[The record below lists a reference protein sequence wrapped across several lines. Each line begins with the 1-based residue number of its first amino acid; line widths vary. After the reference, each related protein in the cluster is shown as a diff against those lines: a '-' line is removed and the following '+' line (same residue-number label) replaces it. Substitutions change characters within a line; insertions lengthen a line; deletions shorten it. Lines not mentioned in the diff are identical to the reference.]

1 MRRNSKMAMRKVFYG
16 PDGIMLKYILRMYD
30 KESLLNYARDLEIKR
45 TSGLKKDELAEKIA
59 NELLMPTVMRRR
71 IAVLSPECRILLER
85 AMREAFIPTPEEMD
99 DALCLHES
107 DYAFLNKR
115 EQLDVPVDVKIAYEK
130 INTPEFRKYAR
141 KMSWL
146 SQCLNFGEVFYG
158 VFDKDVLRKIYN
170 VRKGYHISEE
180 QLEKMC
186 SEFPVD
192 MTECHME
199 EGQRFIVA
207 EYLAYDDR
215 YKNLLD
221 IQAGKDFYI
230 PNAQEVLD
238 YSRNLY
244 LSQEP
249 AYQNFRE
256 FLQHEIGMTY
266 DEADAEALETW
277 DKIQF
282 DIDFTEI
289 VQYIIDVYEDL
300 LDGTKIEKIIQLL
313 QEVNNNTRMR
323 IHRGHTPNEMMR
335 KGMEEDR
342 FSQKPIVVPGST
354 EAANLLKSAS
364 EELKE
369 MGVCVDFDSNAVIVP
384 NNFSQNNVSGQAAN
398 SIKKIY
404 PNDSCPCGSGKKFKK
419 CCGGHGKL

>member
-1 MRRNSKMAMRKVFYG
+1 MAMRKVFYG
-16 PDGIMLKYILRMYD
+16 PEGIMLRHVLRMYD
-30 KESLLNYARDLEIKR
+30 KESLLNYARDLEIRR
-45 TSGLKKDELAEKIA
+45 TSGLKKDELADKIA

-85 AMREAFIPTPEEMD
+85 AMREPFIPTPGEMD

-115 EQLDVPVDVKIAYEK
+115 EQLDVPIDVKIAYEK
-130 INTPEFRKYAR
+130 LNTPEFRKYAR

-146 SQCLNFGEVFYG
+146 SQCLDFGEAFYG
-158 VFDKDVLRKIYN
+158 VFDKDVLRKVFN
-170 VRKGYHISEE
+170 VRKGFHISEE
-180 QLEKMC
+180 ELEKLC
-186 SEFPVD
+186 NEFPDD

-207 EYLAYDDR
+207 EYLAYSDR
-215 YKNLLD
+215 YKDLLD

-230 PNAQEVLD
+230 PNEQEVRD
-238 YSRNLY
+238 YARNLY
-244 LSQEP
+244 LSQKP

-266 DEADAEALETW
+266 DEADAEALEIW

-419 CCGGHGKL
+419 CCGRHDKL

>member
-1 MRRNSKMAMRKVFYG
+1 MAMRKVFYG
-16 PDGIMLKYILRMYD
+16 PEGIMLKHILRMYD

-85 AMREAFIPTPEEMD
+85 AMREPFIPTPEEMD

-146 SQCLNFGEVFYG
+146 SQCLNFGEAFYG

-186 SEFPVD
+186 NEFPDD

-207 EYLAYDDR
+207 EYLAYSDR
-215 YKNLLD
+215 YKDLLD

-238 YSRNLY
+238 YARNLY

-266 DEADAEALETW
+266 DEADAEALEIW

-300 LDGTKIEKIIQLL
+300 LDDTKIEEIIQLL
-313 QEVNNNTRMR
+313 QELNNNTRMQ

-335 KGMEEDR
+335 KGMEEGR
-342 FSQKPIVVPGST
+342 FSQRPTVVPGSA
-354 EAANLLKSAS
+354 EAASLLKSAS

-384 NNFSQNNVSGQAAN
+384 NNSSQNNVFGQVAN
-398 SIKKIY
+398 SFKKIY
-404 PNDSCPCGSGKKFKK
+404 PNDPCPCGSGKKFKK

>member
-1 MRRNSKMAMRKVFYG
+1 MAMRKVFYG

-186 SEFPVD
+186 NEFPDD

-207 EYLAYDDR
+207 EYLAYSDR
-215 YKNLLD
+215 YKDLLD

-238 YSRNLY
+238 YARNLY

-256 FLQHEIGMTY
+256 FLHHEIGMTY

>member
-1 MRRNSKMAMRKVFYG
+1 MAMRKVFYG

-186 SEFPVD
+186 NEFPDD

-207 EYLAYDDR
+207 EYLAYRDR
-215 YKNLLD
+215 YKDLLD

-238 YSRNLY
+238 YARNLY

-369 MGVCVDFDSNAVIVP
+369 MGVCVDFGSNAVIVP

>member
-1 MRRNSKMAMRKVFYG
+1 MAMRKVFYG
-16 PDGIMLKYILRMYD
+16 PEGIMLKHILRMYD

-335 KGMEEDR
+335 KGMEEGR

>member
-1 MRRNSKMAMRKVFYG
+1 MAMRKVFYG
-16 PDGIMLKYILRMYD
+16 PEGIMLKHILRMYD

-85 AMREAFIPTPEEMD
+85 AMREPLIPTPEEMD
-99 DALCLHES
+99 DALFLHES

-146 SQCLNFGEVFYG
+146 SQCLNFGEAFYG

-186 SEFPVD
+186 NEFPDD

-215 YKNLLD
+215 YKN
-221 IQAGKDFYI
+221 
-230 PNAQEVLD
+230 
-238 YSRNLY
+238 
-244 LSQEP
+244 
-249 AYQNFRE
+249 
-256 FLQHEIGMTY
+256 
-266 DEADAEALETW
+266 
-277 DKIQF
+277 
-282 DIDFTEI
+282 
-289 VQYIIDVYEDL
+289 
-300 LDGTKIEKIIQLL
+300 
-313 QEVNNNTRMR
+313 
-323 IHRGHTPNEMMR
+323 
-335 KGMEEDR
+335 
-342 FSQKPIVVPGST
+342 
-354 EAANLLKSAS
+354 
-364 EELKE
+364 
-369 MGVCVDFDSNAVIVP
+369 GVSPQMCW
-384 NNFSQNNVSGQAAN
+384 
-398 SIKKIY
+398 
-404 PNDSCPCGSGKKFKK
+404 
-419 CCGGHGKL
+419 

>member
-1 MRRNSKMAMRKVFYG
+1 MAMRKVFYG
-16 PDGIMLKYILRMYD
+16 PEGIMLKHILRMYD

>member
-1 MRRNSKMAMRKVFYG
+1 MAMRKVFYG
-16 PDGIMLKYILRMYD
+16 PEGIMLKHILRMYD

-85 AMREAFIPTPEEMD
+85 AMREPLIPTPEEMD
-99 DALCLHES
+99 DALFLHES

-130 INTPEFRKYAR
+130 INTPEFGKYAR

-146 SQCLNFGEVFYG
+146 SQCLNFGEAFYG

-186 SEFPVD
+186 SEFPDD

-199 EGQRFIVA
+199 EGRRFIVA

-256 FLQHEIGMTY
+256 FLQHEIGMTF
-266 DEADAEALETW
+266 DEANAEAMEIW

-300 LDGTKIEKIIQLL
+300 LDDIKIEEIIPLL
-313 QEVNNNTRMR
+313 QELNNSTRMQ

-335 KGMEEDR
+335 KGMEEGR
-342 FSQKPIVVPGST
+342 FSQRPTVVPGSA
-354 EAANLLKSAS
+354 EAASLLKSAS

-384 NNFSQNNVSGQAAN
+384 NNSSQNNVFGQVDN
-398 SIKKIY
+398 SFKKIY
-404 PNDSCPCGSGKKFKK
+404 PNDPCPCGSGKKFKK

>member
-1 MRRNSKMAMRKVFYG
+1 MAMRKVFYG
-16 PDGIMLKYILRMYD
+16 PEGIMLKHILRMYD

-85 AMREAFIPTPEEMD
+85 AMREPLIPTPEEMD
-99 DALCLHES
+99 DALFLHES

-146 SQCLNFGEVFYG
+146 SQCLNFGEAFYG

-186 SEFPVD
+186 SEFPDD

-238 YSRNLY
+238 YARNLY

-256 FLQHEIGMTY
+256 FLQHEIGMTF
-266 DEADAEALETW
+266 DEANAEAMEIW

-289 VQYIIDVYEDL
+289 VQYFIDVYEDL
-300 LDGTKIEKIIQLL
+300 LDDTKIEEIIQLL

-335 KGMEEDR
+335 KGMEEGR
-342 FSQKPIVVPGST
+342 FSQRPIVVPGST
-354 EAANLLKSAS
+354 ETANLLKSAS

-369 MGVCVDFDSNAVIVP
+369 MGICVDFDSNAAIVP
-384 NNFSQNNVSGQAAN
+384 NNSSQNNVSGQVAN
-398 SIKKIY
+398 SFKKIY
-404 PNDSCPCGSGKKFKK
+404 PNDPCPCGSGKKFKK
-419 CCGGHGKL
+419 CCGKHGKL

>member
-1 MRRNSKMAMRKVFYG
+1 MAMRKVFYG
-16 PDGIMLKYILRMYD
+16 PEGIMLRHVLRMYD
-30 KESLLNYARDLEIKR
+30 KESLLNYARDLEIRR
-45 TSGLKKDELAEKIA
+45 TSGLKKDELADKIA

-186 SEFPVD
+186 NEFPDD

-238 YSRNLY
+238 YARNLY

-300 LDGTKIEKIIQLL
+300 LDDTKIEEIIQLL

>member
-1 MRRNSKMAMRKVFYG
+1 MAMRKVFYG
-16 PDGIMLKYILRMYD
+16 PEGIMLKHILRMYD

-85 AMREAFIPTPEEMD
+85 AMREPLIPTPEEMD
-99 DALCLHES
+99 DALFLHES

-238 YSRNLY
+238 YARNLY

-256 FLQHEIGMTY
+256 FLQHEIRMTY
-266 DEADAEALETW
+266 DEADAEALEIW

-289 VQYIIDVYEDL
+289 VQYFIDVYEDL
-300 LDGTKIEKIIQLL
+300 LDDIKIEEIIPLL
-313 QEVNNNTRMR
+313 QELNNSTRMQ

-335 KGMEEDR
+335 KGMEEGR
-342 FSQKPIVVPGST
+342 FSQRPTVVPGSA
-354 EAANLLKSAS
+354 EAASLLKSAS

-384 NNFSQNNVSGQAAN
+384 NNSSQNNVFGQVAN
-398 SIKKIY
+398 SFKKIY
-404 PNDSCPCGSGKKFKK
+404 PNDPCPCGSGKKFKK
-419 CCGGHGKL
+419 CCGKHGKL

>member
-1 MRRNSKMAMRKVFYG
+1 MRKVFYG
-16 PDGIMLKYILRMYD
+16 SEGIMLKHILRMYD

-85 AMREAFIPTPEEMD
+85 AMREPLIPTPEEMD
-99 DALCLHES
+99 DALFLHES

-146 SQCLNFGEVFYG
+146 SQCLNFGEAFYG

-186 SEFPVD
+186 NEFPDD

-207 EYLAYDDR
+207 EYLAYRDR
-215 YKNLLD
+215 YKDLLD

-230 PNAQEVLD
+230 PNEQEVRD
-238 YSRNLY
+238 YARNLY
-244 LSQEP
+244 LSQKP

-266 DEADAEALETW
+266 DEADAEALEIW

-300 LDGTKIEKIIQLL
+300 LDDTKIEEIIQLL
-313 QEVNNNTRMR
+313 QEVNNNTRMQ

-335 KGMEEDR
+335 KGMEEGR
-342 FSQKPIVVPGST
+342 FSQRTTVVPGSA
-354 EAANLLKSAS
+354 EAASLLKSAS

-384 NNFSQNNVSGQAAN
+384 NNSSQNNVFGQVDN
-398 SIKKIY
+398 SFKKIY
-404 PNDSCPCGSGKKFKK
+404 PNDPCPCGSGKKFKK
-419 CCGGHGKL
+419 CCGKHGKL

>member
-1 MRRNSKMAMRKVFYG
+1 MAMRKVFYG
-16 PDGIMLKYILRMYD
+16 PEGIMLKHILRMYD

-85 AMREAFIPTPEEMD
+85 AMREPLIPTPEEMD
-99 DALCLHES
+99 DALFLHES

-146 SQCLNFGEVFYG
+146 SQCLNFGEAFYG

-256 FLQHEIGMTY
+256 FLQHEIGMTF
-266 DEADAEALETW
+266 DEANAEAMETW

>member
-1 MRRNSKMAMRKVFYG
+1 MAMRKVFYG
-16 PDGIMLKYILRMYD
+16 PEGIMLKHILRMYD

-85 AMREAFIPTPEEMD
+85 AMREPLIPTPEEMD
-99 DALCLHES
+99 DALFLHES

-146 SQCLNFGEVFYG
+146 SQCLNFGEAFYG

-186 SEFPVD
+186 NEFPDD

-207 EYLAYDDR
+207 EYLAYRDR
-215 YKNLLD
+215 YKDLLD

-238 YSRNLY
+238 YARNLY

-300 LDGTKIEKIIQLL
+300 LDDTKIEEIIQLL
-313 QEVNNNTRMR
+313 QELNNNTRMQ

-335 KGMEEDR
+335 KGMEEGC
-342 FSQKPIVVPGST
+342 FSQRPIVVPGST
-354 EAANLLKSAS
+354 ETANLLKSAS

-369 MGVCVDFDSNAVIVP
+369 MGICVDFDSNAAIVP
-384 NNFSQNNVSGQAAN
+384 NNSSQNNVSGQVAN
-398 SIKKIY
+398 SFKKIY
-404 PNDSCPCGSGKKFKK
+404 PNDPCPCGSGKKFKK
-419 CCGGHGKL
+419 CCGRHDKL

>member
-1 MRRNSKMAMRKVFYG
+1 MAMRKVFYG
-16 PDGIMLKYILRMYD
+16 PDGIMLKHILRMYD

-170 VRKGYHISEE
+170 ARKGYHISEE
-180 QLEKMC
+180 ELEKLC
-186 SEFPVD
+186 NEFPDD

-207 EYLAYDDR
+207 EYLAYRDR
-215 YKNLLD
+215 YKDLLD

-238 YSRNLY
+238 YARNLY

-289 VQYIIDVYEDL
+289 VQYFIDVYEDL

-369 MGVCVDFDSNAVIVP
+369 MGICVDFDSNAAIIP
-384 NNFSQNNVSGQAAN
+384 NNSSQNNVSGQAAN
-398 SIKKIY
+398 SIMKIY
-404 PNDSCPCGSGKKFKK
+404 PNDPCPCGSGKKFKK

>member
-1 MRRNSKMAMRKVFYG
+1 MRKVFYG
-16 PDGIMLKYILRMYD
+16 PEGIMLKHILRMYD

-85 AMREAFIPTPEEMD
+85 AMREPLIPTPEEMD
-99 DALCLHES
+99 DALFLHES

-146 SQCLNFGEVFYG
+146 SQCLNFGEAFYG

-186 SEFPVD
+186 SEFPDD

-199 EGQRFIVA
+199 EGRRFIVA

-256 FLQHEIGMTY
+256 FLQHEIGMTF
-266 DEADAEALETW
+266 DEANAEAMEIW

-289 VQYIIDVYEDL
+289 VQYFIDVYEDL
-300 LDGTKIEKIIQLL
+300 LDDIKIEEIIPLL
-313 QEVNNNTRMR
+313 QELNNSTRMQ

-335 KGMEEDR
+335 KGMEEGR
-342 FSQKPIVVPGST
+342 FSQRPTVVPGSA
-354 EAANLLKSAS
+354 EAASLLKSAS

-384 NNFSQNNVSGQAAN
+384 NNSSQNNVFGQVDN
-398 SIKKIY
+398 SFKKIY
-404 PNDSCPCGSGKKFKK
+404 PNDPCPCGSGKKFKK
-419 CCGGHGKL
+419 CCGKHGKL

>member
-1 MRRNSKMAMRKVFYG
+1 MAMRKVFYG
-16 PDGIMLKYILRMYD
+16 PEGIMLKHILRMYD

-85 AMREAFIPTPEEMD
+85 AMREPLIPTPEEMD
-99 DALCLHES
+99 DALFLHES

-146 SQCLNFGEVFYG
+146 SQCLNFGEAFYG

-186 SEFPVD
+186 NEFPDD

-207 EYLAYDDR
+207 EYLAYRDR
-215 YKNLLD
+215 YKDLLD

-238 YSRNLY
+238 YARNLY

-300 LDGTKIEKIIQLL
+300 LDDTKIEKIIQLL
-313 QEVNNNTRMR
+313 QELNNNTRMQ

-335 KGMEEDR
+335 KGMEEGR
-342 FSQKPIVVPGST
+342 FSQRPIVVPGST
-354 EAANLLKSAS
+354 ETANLLKSAS

-369 MGVCVDFDSNAVIVP
+369 MGICVDFDSNAAIVP
-384 NNFSQNNVSGQAAN
+384 NNSSQNNVSGQVAN
-398 SIKKIY
+398 SFKKIY
-404 PNDSCPCGSGKKFKK
+404 PNDPCPCGSGKKFKK

>member
-1 MRRNSKMAMRKVFYG
+1 MRKVFYG
-16 PDGIMLKYILRMYD
+16 SEGIMLKHILRMYD

-85 AMREAFIPTPEEMD
+85 AMREPLIPTPEEMD
-99 DALCLHES
+99 DALFLHES

-146 SQCLNFGEVFYG
+146 SQCLNFGEAFYG

-186 SEFPVD
+186 NEFPDD

-207 EYLAYDDR
+207 EYLAYRDR
-215 YKNLLD
+215 YKDLLD

-266 DEADAEALETW
+266 DEADAEALEIW

-300 LDGTKIEKIIQLL
+300 LDDTKIEEIIQLL
-313 QEVNNNTRMR
+313 QEVNNNTRMQ

-335 KGMEEDR
+335 KGMEEGR
-342 FSQKPIVVPGST
+342 FSQRTTVVPGSA
-354 EAANLLKSAS
+354 EAASLLKSAS

-384 NNFSQNNVSGQAAN
+384 NNSSQNNVFGQVDN
-398 SIKKIY
+398 SFKKIY
-404 PNDSCPCGSGKKFKK
+404 PNDPCPCGSGKKFKK
-419 CCGGHGKL
+419 CCGKHGKL

>member
-1 MRRNSKMAMRKVFYG
+1 MAMRKVFYG
-16 PDGIMLKYILRMYD
+16 PEGIMLKHILRMYD

-85 AMREAFIPTPEEMD
+85 AMREPLIPTPEEMD
-99 DALCLHES
+99 DALFLHES

-146 SQCLNFGEVFYG
+146 SQCLNFGEAFYG

-186 SEFPVD
+186 NEFPDD

-207 EYLAYDDR
+207 EYLAYRDR
-215 YKNLLD
+215 YKDLLD

-238 YSRNLY
+238 YARNLY

-266 DEADAEALETW
+266 EEADEEALEIW

-282 DIDFTEI
+282 NVDFSDI
-289 VQYIIDVYEDL
+289 VQYLIDVCGDL
-300 LDGTKIEKIIQLL
+300 LDDTKIEEMIQLL
-313 QEVNNNTRMR
+313 QELNNNTRMQ

-342 FSQKPIVVPGST
+342 LSQKPIVVPGST

-384 NNFSQNNVSGQAAN
+384 NNSSQNNVFGQVDN
-398 SIKKIY
+398 SFKKIY
-404 PNDSCPCGSGKKFKK
+404 PNDPCPCGSGKKFKK
-419 CCGGHGKL
+419 CCGKHGKL

>member
-1 MRRNSKMAMRKVFYG
+1 MAMRKVFYG
-16 PDGIMLKYILRMYD
+16 PEGIMIKYILRMYD
-30 KESLLNYARDLEIKR
+30 KESLLNYARDLEIRR
-45 TSGLKKDELAEKIA
+45 TSGLKKDELADKIA

-85 AMREAFIPTPEEMD
+85 AMREPFIPTPEEMN

-115 EQLDVPVDVKIAYEK
+115 EQLDVPIDVKIAYEK
-130 INTPEFRKYAR
+130 LNTPEFRKYAR

-146 SQCLNFGEVFYG
+146 SQCLDFGEAFYG
-158 VFDKDVLRKIYN
+158 VFDKDILRKVFN

-180 QLEKMC
+180 ELEKLC
-186 SEFPVD
+186 NEFPDD

-199 EGQRFIVA
+199 EGQRFIIA
-207 EYLAYDDR
+207 EYLAYSDR
-215 YKNLLD
+215 YKDLLD

-256 FLQHEIGMTY
+256 FLQHEIGMTF
-266 DEADAEALETW
+266 DEANAEAMEIW

-289 VQYIIDVYEDL
+289 VQYFIDVYEDL
-300 LDGTKIEKIIQLL
+300 LDDIKIEEIIPLL
-313 QEVNNNTRMR
+313 QELNNSTRMQ

-335 KGMEEDR
+335 KGMEEGR
-342 FSQKPIVVPGST
+342 FSQRPTVVPGSA
-354 EAANLLKSAS
+354 EAASLLKSAS

>member
-1 MRRNSKMAMRKVFYG
+1 MAMRKVFYG
-16 PDGIMLKYILRMYD
+16 PEGIMLKHILRMYD
-30 KESLLNYARDLEIKR
+30 KESLLNYARDLEIRR
-45 TSGLKKDELAEKIA
+45 TSGLKKDELADKIA

-85 AMREAFIPTPEEMD
+85 AMREPFIPTPEEMD

-115 EQLDVPVDVKIAYEK
+115 EQLDVPIDVKIAYEK
-130 INTPEFRKYAR
+130 LNTPEFRKYAR

-146 SQCLNFGEVFYG
+146 SQCLDFGEAFYG
-158 VFDKDVLRKIYN
+158 VFDKDVLRKVFN

-180 QLEKMC
+180 ELEKLC
-186 SEFPVD
+186 NEFPDD

-207 EYLAYDDR
+207 EYLAYSDR
-215 YKNLLD
+215 YKDLLD

-230 PNAQEVLD
+230 PNEQEVLD
-238 YSRNLY
+238 YARNLY
-244 LSQEP
+244 LSQKL

-266 DEADAEALETW
+266 DEADAEALEIW

-300 LDGTKIEKIIQLL
+300 LDDTKIEEIIQLL
-313 QEVNNNTRMR
+313 QELNNNTRMR

-335 KGMEEDR
+335 KGMEEGR
-342 FSQKPIVVPGST
+342 FSQRPIVVPGST
-354 EAANLLKSAS
+354 ETANLLKSAS

-369 MGVCVDFDSNAVIVP
+369 MGICVNFDSNVAIVP
-384 NNFSQNNVSGQAAN
+384 NNSSQNNVSGQVAN
-398 SIKKIY
+398 SFKKIY
-404 PNDSCPCGSGKKFKK
+404 PNDSCSCGSGKKFKK
-419 CCGGHGKL
+419 CCGRHDKL

>member
-1 MRRNSKMAMRKVFYG
+1 MAMRKVFYG
-16 PDGIMLKYILRMYD
+16 PEGIMLRHVLRMYD
-30 KESLLNYARDLEIKR
+30 KESLLNYARDLEIRR
-45 TSGLKKDELAEKIA
+45 TSGLKKDELADKIA

-85 AMREAFIPTPEEMD
+85 AMREPFIPTPEEMD

-266 DEADAEALETW
+266 DEADAEALEIW

-289 VQYIIDVYEDL
+289 VQYFIDVYEDL
-300 LDGTKIEKIIQLL
+300 LDDIKIEEIIPLL
-313 QEVNNNTRMR
+313 QELNNSTRMQ

-335 KGMEEDR
+335 KGMEEGR
-342 FSQKPIVVPGST
+342 FSQRPTVVPGSA
-354 EAANLLKSAS
+354 EAASLLKSAS

-384 NNFSQNNVSGQAAN
+384 NNSSQNNVSGQVAN
-398 SIKKIY
+398 SFKKIY
-404 PNDSCPCGSGKKFKK
+404 PNDPCPCGSGKKFKK
-419 CCGGHGKL
+419 CCGKHGKL

>member
-1 MRRNSKMAMRKVFYG
+1 MAMRKVFYG
-16 PDGIMLKYILRMYD
+16 PEGIMLKHILRMYD

-170 VRKGYHISEE
+170 ARKGYHISEE
-180 QLEKMC
+180 ELEKLC
-186 SEFPVD
+186 NEFPDD

-207 EYLAYDDR
+207 EYLAYRDR
-215 YKNLLD
+215 YKDLLD

-238 YSRNLY
+238 YARNLY

-313 QEVNNNTRMR
+313 QELNNNTRMR

-369 MGVCVDFDSNAVIVP
+369 MGICVDFDSNAAIIP
-384 NNFSQNNVSGQAAN
+384 NNSSQNNVSGQAAN
-398 SIKKIY
+398 SIMKIY
-404 PNDSCPCGSGKKFKK
+404 PNDPCPCGSGKKFKK

>member
-1 MRRNSKMAMRKVFYG
+1 MAMRKVFYG
-16 PDGIMLKYILRMYD
+16 PEGIMLRHVLRMYD
-30 KESLLNYARDLEIKR
+30 KESLLNYARDLEIRR
-45 TSGLKKDELAEKIA
+45 TSGLKKDELADKIA

-71 IAVLSPECRILLER
+71 IAVLSSECRILLER
-85 AMREAFIPTPEEMD
+85 AMREPFIPTPEEMD

-238 YSRNLY
+238 YARNLY

-256 FLQHEIGMTY
+256 FLQHEIRMTY
-266 DEADAEALETW
+266 DEADAEALEIW

-300 LDGTKIEKIIQLL
+300 LDDTKIEEIIQLL

-335 KGMEEDR
+335 KGMEEGR

-369 MGVCVDFDSNAVIVP
+369 MGICVDFDSNAAIVP
-384 NNFSQNNVSGQAAN
+384 NNSSQNNVSGQVAN
-398 SIKKIY
+398 SFKKIY
-404 PNDSCPCGSGKKFKK
+404 PNDPCPCGSGKKFKK
-419 CCGGHGKL
+419 CCGGHDKL

>member
-1 MRRNSKMAMRKVFYG
+1 MAMRKVFYG
-16 PDGIMLKYILRMYD
+16 PEGIMLRHVLRMYD
-30 KESLLNYARDLEIKR
+30 KESLLNYARDLEIRR
-45 TSGLKKDELAEKIA
+45 TSGLKKDELADKIA

-85 AMREAFIPTPEEMD
+85 AMREPFIPTPGEMD

-115 EQLDVPVDVKIAYEK
+115 EQLDVPIDVKIAYEK
-130 INTPEFRKYAR
+130 LNTPEFRKYAR

-146 SQCLNFGEVFYG
+146 SQCLDFGEAFYG
-158 VFDKDVLRKIYN
+158 VFDKDVLRKVFN
-170 VRKGYHISEE
+170 VRKGFHISEE
-180 QLEKMC
+180 ELEKLC
-186 SEFPVD
+186 NEFPDD

-207 EYLAYDDR
+207 EYLAYSDR
-215 YKNLLD
+215 YKDLLD

-230 PNAQEVLD
+230 PNEQEVRD
-238 YSRNLY
+238 YARNLY
-244 LSQEP
+244 LSQKP

-266 DEADAEALETW
+266 DEADAEALEIW

-323 IHRGHTPNEMMR
+323 IHKGHTPNEMMR

-419 CCGGHGKL
+419 CCGRHDKL

>member
-1 MRRNSKMAMRKVFYG
+1 MAMRKVFYG
-16 PDGIMLKYILRMYD
+16 PEGIMLRHVLRMYD
-30 KESLLNYARDLEIKR
+30 KESLLNYARDLEIRR
-45 TSGLKKDELAEKIA
+45 TSGLKKDELADKIA

-85 AMREAFIPTPEEMD
+85 AMREPFIPTPEEMD

-146 SQCLNFGEVFYG
+146 SQCLNFGEAFYG

-256 FLQHEIGMTY
+256 FLQHEIGMTF
-266 DEADAEALETW
+266 DEANAEAMEIW

-300 LDGTKIEKIIQLL
+300 LDDTKIEEIIQLL

-335 KGMEEDR
+335 KGMEEGR
-342 FSQKPIVVPGST
+342 FSQRPIVVPGST
-354 EAANLLKSAS
+354 ETANLLKSAS

-369 MGVCVDFDSNAVIVP
+369 MGICVDFDSNAAIVP
-384 NNFSQNNVSGQAAN
+384 NNSSQNNVSGQVAN
-398 SIKKIY
+398 SFKKIY
-404 PNDSCPCGSGKKFKK
+404 PNDPCPCGSGKKFKK
-419 CCGGHGKL
+419 CCGGHDKL

>member
-1 MRRNSKMAMRKVFYG
+1 MAMRKVFYG
-16 PDGIMLKYILRMYD
+16 PEGIMLKHILRMYD

-85 AMREAFIPTPEEMD
+85 AMREPFIPTPEEMD

-170 VRKGYHISEE
+170 ARKGYHISEE
-180 QLEKMC
+180 ELEKLC
-186 SEFPVD
+186 NEFPDD

-199 EGQRFIVA
+199 EGQRFIAA
-207 EYLAYDDR
+207 EYLVYRDR
-215 YKNLLD
+215 YKDLLD

-238 YSRNLY
+238 YARNLY

-266 DEADAEALETW
+266 EEADEEALEIW

-282 DIDFTEI
+282 NVDFSDI
-289 VQYIIDVYEDL
+289 VQYLIDVCGDL
-300 LDGTKIEKIIQLL
+300 LDDTKIEEMIQLL
-313 QEVNNNTRMR
+313 QELNNNTRMQ

-342 FSQKPIVVPGST
+342 LSQKPIVVPGST

>member
-1 MRRNSKMAMRKVFYG
+1 MAMRKVFYG

-85 AMREAFIPTPEEMD
+85 AMREPLIPTPEEMD

-238 YSRNLY
+238 YARNLY

-266 DEADAEALETW
+266 DEADAEALEIW

-342 FSQKPIVVPGST
+342 FSQKPIVVPVST

-369 MGVCVDFDSNAVIVP
+369 MGICVDFDSNAVIVP

-419 CCGGHGKL
+419 CCGGHDKL

>member
-1 MRRNSKMAMRKVFYG
+1 MAMRKVFYG
-16 PDGIMLKYILRMYD
+16 PEGIMLRHVLRMYD
-30 KESLLNYARDLEIKR
+30 KESLLNYARDLEIRR
-45 TSGLKKDELAEKIA
+45 TSGLKKDELADKIA

-85 AMREAFIPTPEEMD
+85 AMREPFIPTPEEMD

-115 EQLDVPVDVKIAYEK
+115 EQLDVPIDVKIAYEK

-186 SEFPVD
+186 NEFPDD

-238 YSRNLY
+238 YARNLY

-266 DEADAEALETW
+266 DEADAEALEIW

-289 VQYIIDVYEDL
+289 VQYFIDVYEDL

>member
-1 MRRNSKMAMRKVFYG
+1 MAMRKVFYG
-16 PDGIMLKYILRMYD
+16 SEGIMLKHILRMYD

-85 AMREAFIPTPEEMD
+85 AMREPLIPTPEEMD
-99 DALCLHES
+99 DALFLHES

-146 SQCLNFGEVFYG
+146 SQCLNFGEAFYG

-186 SEFPVD
+186 NEFPDD

-238 YSRNLY
+238 YARNLY